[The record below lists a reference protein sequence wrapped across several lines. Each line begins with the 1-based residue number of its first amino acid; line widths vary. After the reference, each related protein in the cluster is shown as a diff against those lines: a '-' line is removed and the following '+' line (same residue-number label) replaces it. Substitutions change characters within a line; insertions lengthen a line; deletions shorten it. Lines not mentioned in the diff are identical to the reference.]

1 MARRKKKAQNI
12 TVTGIADKGKAV
24 GRDPEGMVYFV
35 DGAVPGDVV
44 DVLVLRKKKSFRQAV
59 VTDYISLSSDRIDP
73 VCEHFGEC
81 GGCKW
86 QHLDYKA
93 QLRHKQQTVVDA
105 MTKIAKLSADKVEPI
120 MGSAKTY
127 QYRNKLEYSFSHKRW
142 ITQAQVDSGKP
153 VDQYPAVGFHR
164 PGAWDKIVDVYT
176 CHLQDDLSNQLRNSI
191 REYSKEHGLTFYNQR
206 DHKGL
211 LRNMIVRNTSIG
223 EWMLIVAFGEDQP
236 DEIEGLMSYL
246 QTTFPQITSLQ
257 YVVNTKKNDTLY
269 DQDIKLY
276 NGKAYIIEQ
285 LRDVQYKVGPKS
297 FFQTNS
303 EQAVTLYDVVVDFA
317 ELQPTDNVYD
327 LYTGLGSIALYVAHQ
342 CAHVT
347 GIEEVAPAIEDA
359 RENMALNDIT
369 NATFYAGDVKDIL
382 DVDFI
387 AKHGK
392 PDVVITDPPRAGMH
406 GDVIATLLSLQSPRI
421 VYVSCNPGTQARDL
435 LLLSEKYDV
444 LRLQPVD
451 MFPHTHHI
459 ENVALLELRKDLSNE

>member
-24 GRDPEGMVYFV
+24 GRDPDGMVYFV

-59 VTDYISLSSDRIDP
+59 VTDYVSLSPDRIDP

-86 QHLDYKA
+86 QHLDYEA
-93 QLRHKQQTVVDA
+93 QLRHKQQTVIDA
-105 MTKIAKLSADKVEPI
+105 MTKIAKLSPDIIKPI
-120 MGSAKTY
+120 MGSAQTY

-142 ITQAQVDSGKP
+142 ITQAEVDSGEP

-176 CHLQDDLSNQLRNSI
+176 CHLQDDLSNQLRNGI

-211 LRNMIVRNTSIG
+211 LRNMIVRNTSTG

-246 QTTFPQITSLQ
+246 KSTFPQLTSLQ

-269 DQDIKLY
+269 DQDIKVY
-276 NGKAYIIEQ
+276 YGRAYIIEQ
-285 LRDVQYKVGPKS
+285 LRDVRYKVGPKS

-303 EQAVTLYDVVVDFA
+303 GQAVTLYDVVVDFA
-317 ELQPTDNVYD
+317 QLQPTDNVYD
-327 LYTGLGSIALYVAHQ
+327 LYTGLGSIALYVADQ

-359 RENMALNDIT
+359 KENMLLNGIK

-382 DVDFI
+382 NRDFI
-387 AKHGK
+387 DQHGK

-406 GDVIATLLSLQSPRI
+406 SDVVATLLELAAPKI

-435 LLLSEKYDV
+435 SLLSEKYIV
-444 LRLQPVD
+444 TKVQPVD

-459 ENVALLELRKDLSNE
+459 ESVAQLVLR